1 MTQGTAP
8 GVGTTPVAMPSN
20 LSVVG
25 VYDDMEQAVK
35 AVERL
40 IEAGLA
46 RGNVSLIGQGLQSEA
61 RVHGFITTGDVA
73 KTGAKVGAWVGGIF
87 GLLTGVAVLFVPG
100 VGPIVA
106 LGPLAGA
113 ALGAAETA
121 TFTGILGAI
130 FGHFLAKQHIPKF
143 EAHLRAGRYLLVVHG
158 SSDEVA
164 RAHQIMQSTGAKD
177 ITENDAATAA

>member
-1 MTQGTAP
+1 MTQGTAA
-8 GVGTTPVAMPSN
+8 GVAATPVTMPSN

-25 VYDDMEQAVK
+25 VYDDMAQAEK
-35 AVERL
+35 AIQQL
-40 IEAGLA
+40 IDAGLA
-46 RGNVSLIGQGLQSEA
+46 RGNVSVIGQGLQSEA
-61 RVHGFITTGDVA
+61 RVNGFVTTGDVA

-121 TFTGILGAI
+121 TFTGIVGAI

-158 SSDEVA
+158 SNDEVA
-164 RAHQIMQSTGAKD
+164 RARQIMQSTGAKD